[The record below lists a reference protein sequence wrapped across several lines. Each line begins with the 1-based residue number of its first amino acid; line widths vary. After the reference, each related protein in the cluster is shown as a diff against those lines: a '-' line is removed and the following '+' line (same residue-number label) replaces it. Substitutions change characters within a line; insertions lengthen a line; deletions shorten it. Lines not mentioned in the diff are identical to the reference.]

1 MDFSIYVVGDGYTFY
16 SVLNAI
22 AMVFNSNSFWNSV
35 FALAGL
41 CTLIGVL
48 FQMVQVSGGASATSG
63 AFGMTAPLYFA
74 AIVALIGI
82 RSNAVIQDIYSGQVY
97 KVSNIP
103 IIVTVP
109 ASIFTTASYNTFQW
123 IDAAYSLPNATS
135 SLSVGAVGFLNPLKI
150 LLALRTGLEG
160 GADPNARKTLDE
172 YVAYCA
178 EPGPTTFDANTL
190 ATQTQVSILRYLQT
204 NAFKGGMVNIYNTA
218 NPSGLPGSCA
228 AAASYLVNYFET
240 QIGSP
245 SSSAYLAAIL
255 NLRMREKNPANLS
268 STGAWTGTAG
278 VQSIMQIGGTAAQ
291 DAKTFFVNAITLN
304 TINLALTC
312 RHQRVMDAEYANCL
326 AETAK
331 ADSQEGWK
339 SAETFAASFFMGTAL
354 LTQTSLQLMFF
365 AVSPIILMYMLF
377 AGASGFQTY
386 WQYIIFGIWTS
397 SFLVFMAVIQGLI
410 LLGLQAR
417 AVSFIGQG
425 LSLSNASDMYNS
437 LSFWLAAGSSL
448 MASVP
453 LLSYGLLKGGGNA
466 LVAISG
472 RMNGDKHVN
481 PNKVQPDLLKN
492 GSLVGTAPGMNVD
505 LGSGVGKSSMA
516 PPIQVSTSN
525 KVSQVDSQALQSSIS
540 QSWGKN
546 WQGTKTEQDSA
557 GTKFTA
563 TTDGVEYA
571 KEDGTKGSLSK
582 QEAAGISAAGGLKVM
597 GNGVGVNVKTGRQYS
612 QDQVKAFNMAQRI
625 GWNTGAEA
633 GHSTSLIGS
642 LTESEQQS
650 IAKQLTTATQ
660 KARTQEVT
668 ISQTYDI
675 NALKGIRDANPQAYD
690 TKINNQ
696 AMDMA
701 RGPNGLAFDKAMQ
714 KATQDLNGYQMDWAS
729 KEALIKTVAL
739 ANTQTNGVD
748 ISGLTRP
755 DVSGVNQSR
764 PNINPGTS
772 LSTGAQMAARGKVE
786 AGAADL
792 RRQNT
797 SERANLEP
805 ASGAMAVAVTGD
817 ALLNTAGAFAN
828 VVNLPG
834 GAEKVKAGEN
844 IGRAVVSPADMNYGP
859 DGSPIGASPTN
870 SGRASGNNLTP
881 PVQEAID
888 SAIRKSAERTGSSQ
902 PKLAQDPQMN
912 PPADSS
918 DRPVEKK

>member
-16 SVLNAI
+16 TVLNAI
-22 AMVFNSNSFWNSV
+22 AMVFNSGSFWNSV

-48 FQMVQVSGGASATSG
+48 FQMVQASGGASATSG
-63 AFGMTAPLYFA
+63 AFGVTAPLYFA

-82 RSNAVIQDIYSGQVY
+82 RSNAVVQDIYSGQVY

-123 IDAAYSLPNATS
+123 IDTAYSLPNATS
-135 SLSVGAVGFLNPLKI
+135 SLSVGSVGFLNPLKI

-204 NAFKGGMVNIYNTA
+204 NAFSGGLVNIYNTA

-228 AAASYLVNYFET
+228 TAASYLVNYFET

-245 SSSAYLAAIL
+245 SSSAYLASIL
-255 NLRMREKNPANLS
+255 NLRMREKNPANLT

-312 RHQRVMDAEYANCL
+312 RNQRVMDAEYANCL

-481 PNKVQPDLLKN
+481 PNKVQPDLVKN
-492 GSLVGTAPGMNVD
+492 GALVGTAPAMNVD

-516 PPIQVSTSN
+516 TDIKVATSNQVSQT
-525 KVSQVDSQALQSSIS
+525 DSQALQNSIS

-546 WQGTKTEQDSA
+546 WQVGRTETDSA
-557 GTKFTA
+557 GTKFTS
-563 TTDGVEYA
+563 TTDGVEYTKKDGSTGKLGKTDSA
-571 KEDGTKGSLSK
+571 KI
-582 QEAAGISAAGGLKVM
+582 AASGGLKVM
-597 GNGVGVNVKTGRQYS
+597 GNGVGIDVSTGRQYS
-612 QDQVKAFNMAQRI
+612 QEEVKAFEMSQRL

-633 GHSTSLIGS
+633 GHSTSLTGS
-642 LTESEQQS
+642 LTESEQRA
-650 IAKQLTTATQ
+650 IANQMTTATQ
-660 KARTQEVT
+660 KARTQASTV
-668 ISQTYDI
+668 SQTYDI

-690 TKINNQ
+690 RKINNQ

-701 RGPNGLAFDKAMQ
+701 RGPDGLAFDRAMQ
-714 KATQDLNGYQMDWAS
+714 KATQDLNGYQMDSAS

-739 ANTQTNGVD
+739 ANTQNGGVD
-748 ISGLTRP
+748 VTGLVRP
-755 DVSGVNQSR
+755 DASGVNQQT

-772 LSTGAQMAARGKVE
+772 LSAGAQTAAKGKVE
-786 AGAADL
+786 TESKSL
-792 RRQNT
+792 QNQ
-797 SERANLEP
+797 SASDRKNLEP
-805 ASGAMAVAVTGD
+805 ASGEMLKDVSVSAVKNTTG
-817 ALLNTAGAFAN
+817 A
-828 VVNLPG
+828 VVNAATLGAAQSKESNLANGVDQARDLANKPG
-834 GAEKVKAGEN
+834 
-844 IGRAVVSPADMNYGP
+844 D
-859 DGSPIGASPTN
+859 
-870 SGRASGNNLTP
+870 
-881 PVQEAID
+881 
-888 SAIRKSAERTGSSQ
+888 
-902 PKLAQDPQMN
+902 
-912 PPADSS
+912 
-918 DRPVEKK
+918 KK